1 MPPLQLAIMST
12 FFFIKSH
19 FYQHAV
25 QEFCFINH
33 YLNLNLKLELLVLT
47 GNPSRVD
54 EMAHLNKTAL
64 DK

>member
-1 MPPLQLAIMST
+1 
-12 FFFIKSH
+12 
-19 FYQHAV
+19 
-25 QEFCFINH
+25 
-33 YLNLNLKLELLVLT
+33 LNLKLELLVLT